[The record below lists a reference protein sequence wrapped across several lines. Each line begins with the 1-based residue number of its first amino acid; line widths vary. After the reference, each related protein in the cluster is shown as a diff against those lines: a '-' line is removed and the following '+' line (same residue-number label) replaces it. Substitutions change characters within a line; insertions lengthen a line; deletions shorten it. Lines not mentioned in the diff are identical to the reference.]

1 MEWFN
6 ELFDLATVAGGAGLI
21 GGAAGTG
28 IAVMFSGVIM
38 KFLARVIS
46 TAVMTGVGYLA
57 LLNWLGFE
65 IIPPEDIK
73 IPSIPGIER
82 SGDAGEAQPESAI
95 DFGGIFAPT
104 MLPDGSMTV
113 PGVEGT
119 LDDDDVIVEAD
130 AADEIENKQRAYAVR
145 SPFRRG
151 PAR

>member
-6 ELFDLATVAGGAGLI
+6 ELFDLASVAGGAGLI

-38 KFLARVIS
+38 KFMARVIS

-82 SGDAGEAQPESAI
+82 SGEAQPESAI
-95 DFGGIFAPT
+95 DLGGIFAPSL
-104 MLPDGSMTV
+104 LPDGTMTM
-113 PGVEGT
+113 PGIEGT
-119 LDDDDVIVEAD
+119 IDKDDVILEAD
-130 AADEIENKQRAYAVR
+130 AAEKIENRERAYVVR

-151 PAR
+151 PRDDG

>member
-6 ELFDLATVAGGAGLI
+6 ELFDLASVAGGAGLI

-82 SGDAGEAQPESAI
+82 PGDTGEAQPESAI

-130 AADEIENKQRAYAVR
+130 AAEEIENKQRAYVVR

>member
-6 ELFDLATVAGGAGLI
+6 ELFDLASVAGGAGLI

-28 IAVMFSGVIM
+28 VAVLFSGVIM

-73 IPSIPGIER
+73 IPAIPGIER
-82 SGDAGEAQPESAI
+82 QGDAGGAGGAE
-95 DFGGIFAPT
+95 FGGLFAPS
-104 MLPDGSMTV
+104 MLPNGQMTV

-119 LDDDDVIVEAD
+119 LDSDDVILEAE
-130 AADEIENKQRAYAVR
+130 AASEIENRERAYVVR

-151 PAR
+151 PRNTR